1 MKSKEEGMTRK
12 HSLGEKPVQGPL
24 AQILKFPTN
33 PESVRE
39 LKRTETLLM
48 EELNRVETYDE
59 RVEIRKDLRQV
70 RKELHETIKHTD

>member
-1 MKSKEEGMTRK
+1 M
-12 HSLGEKPVQGPL
+12 KPVQGPI
-24 AQILKFPTN
+24 AQILKFPSN

-59 RVEIRKDLRQV
+59 RVEVRKDLRQV
-70 RKELHETIKHTD
+70 RKELYEIIKHTD

>member
-1 MKSKEEGMTRK
+1 M
-12 HSLGEKPVQGPL
+12 KPVQGPL
-24 AQILKFPTN
+24 AQILQFPSN

-39 LKRTETLLM
+39 LKRNETLLL

-59 RVEIRKDLRQV
+59 RVEIRKVLRQV

>member
-1 MKSKEEGMTRK
+1 M
-12 HSLGEKPVQGPL
+12 KPVQGPI

-33 PESVRE
+33 PESVKE

-70 RKELHETIKHTD
+70 RKELHETIKRTD

>member
-1 MKSKEEGMTRK
+1 M
-12 HSLGEKPVQGPL
+12 KPVQGPL
-24 AQILKFPTN
+24 AQVLKFPTN

-70 RKELHETIKHTD
+70 RKELHEIIKHTD

>member
-1 MKSKEEGMTRK
+1 M
-12 HSLGEKPVQGPL
+12 KPVQGPL
-24 AQILKFPTN
+24 AQVLKFPTN

-59 RVEIRKDLRQV
+59 RVEVRKDLRQV
-70 RKELHETIKHTD
+70 RKELYETIKHTD

>member
-1 MKSKEEGMTRK
+1 M
-12 HSLGEKPVQGPL
+12 KPVQGPI
-24 AQILKFPTN
+24 AQVLKFPTN

-39 LKRTETLLM
+39 LKRTETLLL

-59 RVEIRKDLRQV
+59 RVEIRKVLRQV

>member
-1 MKSKEEGMTRK
+1 M
-12 HSLGEKPVQGPL
+12 KPVQGPT
-24 AQILKFPTN
+24 AQILKFSIN

-39 LKRTETLLM
+39 LKRNETLLL

-59 RVEIRKDLRQV
+59 RVEIRKVLRQV

>member
-1 MKSKEEGMTRK
+1 M
-12 HSLGEKPVQGPL
+12 KPVQGPL

-33 PESVRE
+33 PESVKE

-70 RKELHETIKHTD
+70 RKELYETIKHTD

>member
-1 MKSKEEGMTRK
+1 M
-12 HSLGEKPVQGPL
+12 KPVQGPL

-33 PESVRE
+33 PESVKE
-39 LKRTETLLM
+39 LKRNEILLM

-70 RKELHETIKHTD
+70 RKELYETIKHTD

>member
-1 MKSKEEGMTRK
+1 M
-12 HSLGEKPVQGPL
+12 KPVQGPL
-24 AQILKFPTN
+24 AQVLKFPTN

-59 RVEIRKDLRQV
+59 RVEIRKVLRQV

>member
-1 MKSKEEGMTRK
+1 M
-12 HSLGEKPVQGPL
+12 KPVQGPL
-24 AQILKFPTN
+24 AQVLKFPTN

-59 RVEIRKDLRQV
+59 RVEVRKDLRQV
-70 RKELHETIKHTD
+70 RKELHETIKRTD